1 MKTDMSQ
8 FQEEEEFEITP
19 LIDVVFLL
27 LVYFMVTATI
37 LREEA
42 DLSISLPAIVDT
54 PTQPQESE
62 ELIIDIQSN
71 GQVVVNGVRVDDPTV
86 REMPELTAVLND
98 TRALADALGSRAT
111 VVIQASE
118 DSRHQRTID
127 VLNATAGAGIR
138 FVTFGSPRS

>member
-1 MKTDMSQ
+1 MKSDQSQ

-42 DLSISLPAIVDT
+42 DLSISLPAQVQVRTETIENEEMIVD
-54 PTQPQESE
+54 
-62 ELIIDIQSN
+62 IHAN
-71 GQVVVNGVRVDDPTV
+71 GQVVVNGERVDDPTV
-86 REMPELTAVLND
+86 REMPELQAVFNR
-98 TRALADALGSRAT
+98 TKALADAMGSRAT
-111 VVIQASE
+111 VVIQANE

-127 VLNATAGAGIR
+127 VLNAAAGANIR
-138 FVTFGSPRS
+138 FVTFGSPAS